1 MKRTTLIYRII
12 GALIMPSFLTALAIA
27 TGFLFMLLVAV
38 YMLMM
43 EMHSIYYQ
51 NQYLKSQAK
60 IKRILTDVNASDVK
74 KDAIKAA
81 DGAIENTGLKTIYE
95 IGYKKG
101 ARSMMDKIIKA
112 IKD

>member
-1 MKRTTLIYRII
+1 MKKTTLIYRII

-60 IKRILTDVNASDVK
+60 IKRILTDDIG
-74 KDAIKAA
+74 KDALKAA

-101 ARSMMDKIIKA
+101 ARSIMDKILKA

>member
-1 MKRTTLIYRII
+1 MKKTTLIYRII
-12 GALIMPSFLTALAIA
+12 AALIMPSFLIALAIA

-60 IKRILTDVNASDVK
+60 IKRILTDVNASDVR
-74 KDAIKAA
+74 KDALKAA
-81 DGAIENTGLKTIYE
+81 DDAVENTGLKTIYE

-101 ARSMMDKIIKA
+101 ARSIMNKILKA

>member
-12 GALIMPSFLTALAIA
+12 IALLISSALTALAIA
-27 TGFLFMLLVAV
+27 TGFLFILLVAI

-43 EMHSIYYQ
+43 EMHSIHYD

-60 IKRILTDVNASDVK
+60 IKRILTDDIGKEAL
-74 KDAIKAA
+74 KAA
-81 DGAIENTGLKTIYE
+81 DDAIENTGLKTIYE
-95 IGYKKG
+95 TGYKKG
-101 ARSMMDKIIKA
+101 ATTVMNKILKA